1 MERFIRTI
9 PTEGKIMTTG
19 PSMTAAALRGVTVR
33 PPVLATTNIYVR
45 LPSGE
50 LNPIEDAIVD
60 VQKTE
65 DGKDATIRIILE
77 LEPK

>member
-1 MERFIRTI
+1 
-9 PTEGKIMTTG
+9 MTTG

-33 PPVLATTNIYVR
+33 PPVLASTNVYVR
-45 LPSGE
+45 LPAGD
-50 LNPIEDAIVD
+50 LAPVEDAIVD
-60 VQKTE
+60 VQKTD